1 MNSHQIVD
9 LAVLGV
15 LIFCAVK
22 GASRGLLS
30 QLAWVVA
37 LLLCFKF
44 AGTLAPAIEPMIGV
58 APPLKQWIAML
69 VVYVGL
75 CLLSFVAAGM
85 LSSWMEKAKVID
97 FDKHLGGLL
106 GFVKGVVICMTA
118 MFFAITMSEPMRQIV
133 SKTYSGYAAA
143 IILNHSQYLIP
154 LLPEHSVQ
162 TVQKVIDEFNRRL
175 QPIGDDLGGATPA
188 DPDEFGYPE
197 ADGQEEPFDLTK
209 LLPQRDRTKESGR
222 SDSTTRTAN
231 DPDLQDL
238 LREVPSTLRREL
250 TQKALDTLANS
261 TPEEKQRLLE
271 QLSSNVPENAGAILT
286 DFFRSTNGSS
296 TTGSGQGTGS
306 RDLANGSG
314 STRGNSSG
322 TTSQPRSSPALPT
335 GSAQLGRT
343 ESTLLN
349 EIAEIYSQ
357 RTDIAAN
364 TKKYLA
370 GVPASVQRRV
380 LEDWHADALGLN
392 DDPDPTTDVNTRLDD
407 RILRQLS
414 RSGISLNNLDRS
426 LRDRLSE
433 SMGYDRR

>member
-9 LAVLGV
+9 LIVMGV

-44 AGTLAPAIEPMIGV
+44 SGSLAPAIEPMIGV

-75 CLLSFVAAGM
+75 CLVSFVAAGM
-85 LSSWMEKAKVID
+85 LSNWMEKAKVID

-106 GFVKGVVICMTA
+106 GFIKGVVICMTA

-143 IILNHSQYLIP
+143 IILNFSQPLIP
-154 LLPEHSVQ
+154 LLPEHSVP
-162 TVQKVIDEFNRRL
+162 TVRNVIDLFNRRL
-175 QPIGDDLGGATPA
+175 QQPTDDLGGATPT
-188 DPDEFGYPE
+188 DPSEFGFPDSGNGNE
-197 ADGQEEPFDLTK
+197 NGFDLTK
-209 LLPQRDRTKESGR
+209 WLPRRNGAATSTPNSDRDTVPADKGPS
-222 SDSTTRTAN
+222 
-231 DPDLQDL
+231 LQDL
-238 LREVPSTLRREL
+238 LSQVPSTLRNEL
-250 TQKALDTLANS
+250 TQKALNTLQNS

-271 QLSSNVPENAGAILT
+271 QLSDNVPDNAGAILS
-286 DFFRSTNGSS
+286 DFFRSTAA
-296 TTGSGQGTGS
+296 GSGQGTGT
-306 RDLANGSG
+306 GSLNTG
-314 STRGNSSG
+314 RSG
-322 TTSQPRSSPALPT
+322 TGIAGTGNNTSPRSSPAPPT
-335 GSAQLGRT
+335 GSTQLGRAET
-343 ESTLLN
+343 TLLS
-349 EIAEIYSQ
+349 EISEIYSQ

>member
-1 MNSHQIVD
+1 MNPHQIVD

-69 VVYVGL
+69 LVYVGL
-75 CLLSFVAAGM
+75 CLLSFIAAGM

-97 FDKHLGGLL
+97 FDKHLGGVL
-106 GFVKGVVICMTA
+106 GFVKGIVICLTA

-143 IILNHSQYLIP
+143 TILHHSQYLIP
-154 LLPEHSVQ
+154 LLPEHSVP

-188 DPDEFGYPE
+188 DPGDFGYPA
-197 ADGQEEPFDLTK
+197 ADGIEEPFDLTR
-209 LLPQRDRTKESGR
+209 LLPTRDRSMKSEGTDLQVESETGP
-222 SDSTTRTAN
+222 N
-231 DPDLQDL
+231 LQDL
-238 LREVPSTLRREL
+238 LREVPSALRREL

-261 TPEEKQRLLE
+261 TVEEKQRLLD
-271 QLSSNVPENAGAILT
+271 QLSNNVPEDAAAILKE
-286 DFFRSTNGSS
+286 FFRS
-296 TTGSGQGTGS
+296 TTGSGQGIVTEKQADTRS
-306 RDLANGSG
+306 LKRDSSLPARPPSNG
-314 STRGNSSG
+314 RG
-322 TTSQPRSSPALPT
+322 TTV
-335 GSAQLGRT
+335 QLGRT
-343 ESTLLN
+343 ESGLLN

-357 RTDIAAN
+357 RSDIVAN
-364 TKKYLA
+364 TKQHLA
-370 GVPASVQRRV
+370 GVPASVQRQV
-380 LEDWHADALGLN
+380 LEDWHSDALGLI
-392 DDPDPTTDVNTRLDD
+392 DDPDRSTDVNTRLDD
-407 RILRQLS
+407 RILRQL
-414 RSGISLNNLDRS
+414 RRAGISLNGLDRD
-426 LRDRLSE
+426 LRDRLSD

>member
-9 LAVLGV
+9 LIVLGV

-44 AGTLAPAIEPMIGV
+44 AGSLAPQIEPLIGV

-75 CLLSFVAAGM
+75 CLLSFIAAGM

-106 GFVKGVVICMTA
+106 GGVKGIVICLTA
-118 MFFAITMSEPMRQIV
+118 MYFAITMSEPMRQIV

-143 IILNHSQYLIP
+143 TILNHSQYLIP
-154 LLPEHSVQ
+154 LLPEHSVA

-175 QPIGDDLGGATPA
+175 QPTTDDLGDATPA
-188 DPDEFGYPE
+188 DPDAFGSPDAE
-197 ADGQEEPFDLTK
+197 NGNADVFDLTK
-209 LLPQRDRTKESGR
+209 LLPRRTDSERDNAGSARES
-222 SDSTTRTAN
+222 STDTN
-231 DPDLQDL
+231 EPSLQDL
-238 LREVPSTLRREL
+238 LSQVPATLRNEL
-250 TQKALDTLANS
+250 TQKALNTLQNS
-261 TPEEKQRLLE
+261 TPEEKQRLLD
-271 QLSSNVPENAGAILT
+271 QLSDNVPENAGAILSS
-286 DFFRSTNGSS
+286 FFKANAS
-296 TTGSGQGTGS
+296 GSGQGTGS
-306 RDLANGSG
+306 RDLAGTPGS
-314 STRGNSSG
+314 SSG
-322 TTSQPRSSPALPT
+322 TGSKSNSPSRSSPALPT
-335 GSAQLGRT
+335 GSAQLGKT

-414 RSGISLNNLDRS
+414 RAGISLNNLDRS
-426 LRDRLSE
+426 LRERLSE